1 MSTIKCNNRAPT
13 ALTEIG
19 NDYKILKSSYL
30 KNDTNWFLQRNS
42 LWRGNIGWH
51 SNAQAWICQRQLK
64 GQKLSEDLLCFLQ
77 VTKLGIAQG
86 YSTQNYVKTVI

>member
-30 KNDTNWFLQRNS
+30 KNDTNYGFFREIVC
-42 LWRGNIGWH
+42 G
-51 SNAQAWICQRQLK
+51 
-64 GQKLSEDLLCFLQ
+64 E
-77 VTKLGIAQG
+77 GI
-86 YSTQNYVKTVI
+86 